1 MFRASTGPPRMTAA
15 EVARHLYAPRRAL
28 AESVP
33 GAECA
38 ELGGGFLTIDRS
50 STAEY
55 PSTNRNRAEFIGVSR
70 PASRGEVEEI
80 VERFAA
86 AGVRRWFFWLSP
98 CPQMEEIRQWLPELG
113 LRPFDGPRYIAL
125 TRSPEAVAPHRTA
138 LRVRALKA
146 PELRAQTGFLNE
158 LHGEFAGAFLGTIGR
173 DDCLHYLAFDG
184 DRPVAASGLCVVG
197 AAAYLFLAATRE
209 ADRSRGAQNALIAAR
224 IRAAHAR
231 GSRIVMVE
239 TLSILRPSL
248 ANLVRQGFRECY
260 DTQVFVCAR

>member
-1 MFRASTGPPRMTAA
+1 MPGESTGPHSMTAA

-28 AESVP
+28 AGSLP
-33 GAECA
+33 GAECV
-38 ELGGGFLTIDRS
+38 ELGGGFLTVDRS
-50 STAEY
+50 STAKY
-55 PSTNRNRAEFIGVSR
+55 PSTNRNRAEFIGVTR

-98 CPQMEEIRQWLPELG
+98 CPQMEEIRRWLPELG
-113 LRPFDGPRYIAL
+113 LRPFDGPRYITLA
-125 TRSPEAVAPHRTA
+125 RSAEAVAPHETA
-138 LRVRALKA
+138 LRVRALTA
-146 PELRAQTGFLNE
+146 PELHAHTPFLTE
-158 LHGEFAGAFLGTIGR
+158 LHGDFAGAFLGTIGR

-184 DRPVAASGLCVVG
+184 DRPVAASGLCVAG
-197 AAAYLFLAATRE
+197 AAGYLFLAATRE

-224 IRAAHAR
+224 VRAAHAR
-231 GSRIVMVE
+231 GCRIVMVE
-239 TLSILRPSL
+239 TLSLLRPSL